1 MSAKKPLEELKEK
14 TRTVLLHD
22 FKKFN
27 NDFGDRADQNLGK
40 KKKGSEKEM
49 RLLDQRR
56 KKKVKLGLL
65 VFSLDF
71 LHC

>member
-49 RLLDQRR
+49 RLLEP
-56 KKKVKLGLL
+56 KKKKEG
-65 VFSLDF
+65 
-71 LHC
+71 